1 MHLLEHF
8 KELTVHPKNA
18 EELKGLIL
26 QLAVQGKLTQKWR
39 SLRQAQG
46 PPLEPA
52 SLLLEKIRAEKEQL
66 IKAGKIKKE
75 KPLPAIEENEISF
88 KLPKSWAWSR
98 LNDVCEYIQRGKSPK
113 YTDIPKIPVISQ
125 KCVQWTGFDI
135 SKVKFISEESFEK
148 YSEERILQVGD
159 LLWNSTGDGT
169 LGRVI
174 TYPGSDFDKVVAD
187 SHVTVVRGLKNSII
201 PDYLWVYSASP
212 FIQSLVSGRV
222 SGSTK
227 QTELS
232 TGTIKLMEFSLP
244 PLEEQ
249 KAIVEVVN
257 QLFAEVEQLEDLTKE
272 RIKLKADF
280 VTSAL
285 NQLSQAADQDVASRW
300 AFIQEQFGTFFT
312 EKSTIKKLRESI
324 LQLAVQ
330 GKLTHHW
337 RTDGRLS
344 GVEVEPASDLLEK
357 IKAEKAELIK
367 AGEIKKD
374 PSTSLRVKKP
384 LPEIS
389 EEEIP
394 YELPEGWV
402 WCRMGEFV
410 RFMAYG
416 TSQKTNDNYYDVPVL
431 RMGNITSEGEL
442 VFRNLK
448 YIPAKHPDLPKLYLK
463 PGDLV
468 FNRTNSFELVGK
480 SGVFKGEDKTYT
492 LASYLIKVSLFNEY
506 CDSDYINTYIISS
519 VCRKT
524 QIEPQ
529 ITAQTNQANFSGSK
543 LKEILVPLAPFEE
556 QKAIVKKVNEL
567 MALCD
572 QLELEI
578 ENQQTTQEQ
587 WMQGCLREVVKA
599 KAPDE
604 LPLNMAAEP
613 IPRYGNK

>member
-1 MHLLEHF
+1 MKQLLEHF

-52 SLLLEKIRAEKEQL
+52 SLLLERIRAEKEQL

-212 FIQSLVSGRV
+212 FIQNLVSGRV

-249 KAIVEVVN
+249 KAIVATVN
-257 QLFAEVEQLEDLTKE
+257 QLFAEVKQLETLTKE
-272 RIKLKADF
+272 RIKIKENF
-280 VTSAL
+280 VTSVL
-285 NQLSQAADQDVASRW
+285 NQFTQAAEQDTASQW
-300 AFIQEQFGTFFT
+300 AFIQEHFGTFFT
-312 EKSTIKKLRESI
+312 EKSTIKKLREGI

-337 RTDGRLS
+337 RTNVRLS
-344 GVEVEPASDLLEK
+344 GVEVESAATLLEK
-357 IKAEKAELIK
+357 IKAEKEQLIK
-367 AGEIKKD
+367 EGKIKKE
-374 PSTSLRVKKP
+374 KP

-394 YELPEGWV
+394 YDLPEGWV
-402 WCRMGEFV
+402 WCRMEEISDIQRGSSPRPKGDPIYFSEKKTDHNWISIKDISKYSVNNRLMKTDEFL
-410 RFMAYG
+410 
-416 TSQKTNDNYYDVPVL
+416 T
-431 RMGNITSEGEL
+431 EL
-442 VFRNLK
+442 G
-448 YIPAKHPDLPKLYLK
+448 IKHSRY
-463 PGDLV
+463 
-468 FNRTNSFELVGK
+468 VGK
-480 SGVFKGEDKTYT
+480 DELIVAVSGSTTGKCCLTSIEGYIYDG
-492 LASYLIKVSLFNEY
+492 LAVIRLIGHLVEIEY
-506 CDSDYINTYIISS
+506 QLIYMLQLYNHMNDSKFGAAFPNINT
-519 VCRKT
+519 RFLA
-524 QIEPQ
+524 EML
-529 ITAQTNQANFSGSK
+529 F
-543 LKEILVPLAPFEE
+543 PLPPLEE
-556 QKAIVKKVNEL
+556 QKSIVGKVKGL
-567 MALCD
+567 VTFCD
-572 QLELEI
+572 QLEQEI
-578 ENQQTTQEQ
+578 ENHQTTQEQ
-587 WMQGCLREVVKA
+587 WMESCLREVVK
-599 KAPDE
+599 
-604 LPLNMAAEP
+604 
-613 IPRYGNK
+613 